1 MLTAAPKLSL
11 MPHSLV
17 NAALVAAAAFFEA
30 AERCLR
36 KDGLALVNVCLERK
50 SDPTADRIAAGF
62 KESGWPVRLLDSPGG
77 ERNAIVL
84 AGNVGTLRRP
94 GLLIPPQAGA
104 KQTGKE
110 LRTMRFRRRRTIRN

>member
-1 MLTAAPKLSL
+1 KKIPAHIKDATS
-11 MPHSLV
+11 
-17 NAALVAAAAFFEA
+17 FEA

-36 KDGLALVNVCLERK
+36 KDGLTLVNVCLEPK

-62 KESGWPVRLLDSPGG
+62 KERSWPVRLLDSPGG

-84 AGNVGTLRRP
+84 AGKVKNLRRP
-94 GLLIPPQAGA
+94 RLLILPQAGA

-110 LRTMRFRRRRTIRN
+110 LRAMRFRRT